1 MDAKTSVA
9 EAFLP
14 GSERASCITEEDAR
28 KRKDLTVSP
37 KDKKWN
43 DTLQEFRKLLAGTD
57 MTIGQILSDKFTTH
71 EARLF
76 TLSQSVILR
85 RIQKDYTL
93 RFRGLLRERFRGITP
108 DIPTKLTMLYF
119 GLPIEPIDVSLAGMN
134 YKIESRR
141 PEPPR
146 YVVDLPLHFLT
157 AHKERNWGT
166 EALIGKEDPT
176 YPVPVELPQNRLLS
190 LSIISLRERLDAKQ
204 HHLEI
209 EQPSVH
215 LRGGGADD
223 DSDWGAENDNWI
235 GENDTDFTY
244 SESDGDDGDVSE
256 DDSSQNQLEEQEK
269 EAEDVAMQGTDS
281 NGDFISAIESASTS
295 QSTKWT
301 NLYGFQGF
309 VPFIPGDKQAYETAI
324 RRLLSLG
331 PQDHGAFSI
340 VHFDEQAN
348 LVSTTCDSLPLEPD
362 SITLKYILEKRSEG
376 KSSPNNQHSFFVKLQ
391 HESTP
396 EFYQPSKEQFSTSV
410 SSVRSFPEGEG
421 AQEADTPVSCCYLTF
436 PNSNSSK
443 LSQEDVYGW
452 GADQYNAY
460 IKTAFEVLLD
470 RPNSHFHHAFF
481 QLGRSNSDFDNVPR
495 VYGLSTAASSDILS
509 LIPNG
514 SGKPSYLRRSRLEGN
529 EIAFVLPGYFDTSGS
544 KPELNGNNNMA
555 KALDLIRYIIR
566 SAFEHSFTSLKYVRL
581 LDGHATLG
589 PDINRHQE
597 YYSIRMYDELPLK
610 SEIGY
615 SSALSKISAAGNP
628 FVILHP
634 EWEKDDN
641 VLYMLTSDEEDRA
654 EHHVTMP
661 SLSSTVDDFK
671 ASVFQ
676 LMELAGCEPSRVK
689 DVKVGDAFISVQPIQ
704 PRMGNE
710 PSYANIEMPCFFIG
724 PNTTDDEW
732 FSIRAKIITPTARVR
747 ILDSKAWNWRDQV
760 KSTDIWGPRYGLVTE
775 AQAAVKWSEKE
786 EAAQDTTHEFIED
799 TTQEPVGVEALR
811 ALLREKELLKTTH
824 AEPANTQY
832 HETDAPSGSD
842 VRREA
847 WAQQPSIFENY
858 GLRPWPANSG
868 IQFPMYEPPAEHM
881 FRTGH
886 RMPMVSKAILTPTEQ
901 AKLREAFWEMRRT
914 ALNRTAM
921 RQNDSSCVPD
931 QQATKKQP
939 ESLPPVSGCMPCSK
953 LDGDVENIYRHLRE
967 NHKNELLEALG
978 VVKTTFE
985 RTSQEL
991 QQKEAVGFCDR
1002 CGRNGDL
1009 CNESES
1015 AHHGAY
1021 CKPRIFNGAKYNFCT
1036 VCGETVWQ
1044 SATDARKSGK
1054 SNGQLNH
1061 CSHKVDDIDGP
1072 HCSSCGFDT
1081 SRLPQDGRNQHQKG
1095 CKGFSAVSG
1104 RFCLYC
1110 GEEFK
1115 DNAAQAAWD
1124 RNNAHMIACYNKN
1137 QNDKARL
1144 PLPDSMAYLQQQN
1157 NLLLQV
1163 TEARFNAID
1172 SDERERNAKNEA
1184 ILVPSGSEGEQ
1195 DPEEMDLDD
1204 SDEESAQPEPTTE
1217 LQMENLSQKATD
1229 SPADSVSIALRDAML
1244 LAGVKNVPQ
1253 GENLDPDTRRH
1264 NEEVLY
1270 DILFRSIPKNTVDE
1284 QNSDS
1289 PRMIQIESPGRPAS
1303 PDPMKGNNSK
1313 EFVPTQ
1319 QGIQEMA
1326 RSPELGDSESSDS
1339 EPDNGSDFENEQ
1351 DEEQSDEEAS
1361 ENEIQRDPSS
1371 KRRKRGGKKRGRKGD
1386 RDYKFSDD
1394 EDDDEDSGSDED
1406 GKRVKPPRRSP
1417 SPNWQKVLGPDDPEF
1432 EPTDDFYCSKCFRKA
1447 PKKHKRD
1454 RSPLGRTKEIELH
1467 YDSSRCCGIRRGI
1480 GSTKRL
1486 PNRSGWIPAADM
1498 PKPLGDLRKR
1508 FLRKYPAYARTVYPL
1523 NASNANGSYYRS
1535 DPNKDDNKGWWD
1547 IPWPPFRGP
1556 SPLPNGWKAPDVTD
1570 VPVTGKA
1577 RKQFK
1582 LRSEGD
1588 STYVQEKNIKYSDDE
1603 DIESD
1608 KDMNGKRKRKSR
1620 PSSALNSRHATPTPA
1635 GKPQKAVTK
1644 TERAATPAKQKKETM
1659 QQKASKAKA
1668 ATLRKAKQKNVE
1680 AKVPTRRSTRKR
1692 QKTG

>member
-9 EAFLP
+9 EAFLR
-14 GSERASCITEEDAR
+14 GSEQASCITEEEAQ

-43 DTLQEFRKLLAGTD
+43 DTLQEFRKLLADTD

-93 RFRGLLRERFRGITP
+93 RFRGLLRERFRGITT

-119 GLPIEPIDVSLAGMN
+119 GLPIEPIDVSLARMN
-134 YKIESRR
+134 YKMESRR

-157 AHKERNWGT
+157 AHKERNWGNET
-166 EALIGKEDPT
+166 LIGKEDPT

-190 LSIISLRERLDAKQ
+190 LSIMFLRERLDAKQ

-209 EQPSVH
+209 EQPSLH

-223 DSDWGAENDNWI
+223 DSDWGAENNDWSE
-235 GENDTDFTY
+235 ENGTDFTY

-269 EAEDVAMQGTDS
+269 EAEDVAMQETDS

-324 RRLLSLG
+324 RRLLSIG
-331 PQDHGAFSI
+331 PQDHRAFSI

-410 SSVRSFPEGEG
+410 SSVMSFPEGEG

-529 EIAFVLPGYFDTSGS
+529 EIAFVLPGYFDISGS

-654 EHHVTMP
+654 EHHVPMP
-661 SLSSTVDDFK
+661 SLSSTVDHFK

-704 PRMGNE
+704 PRMENE

-786 EAAQDTTHEFIED
+786 EAAQDTTHELIED

-811 ALLREKELLKTTH
+811 ALLREKELLKMTH

-939 ESLPPVSGCMPCSK
+939 ESLHPVSGCMPCSK
-953 LDGDVENIYRHLRE
+953 LDGDAENIYRHLRE

-991 QQKEAVGFCDR
+991 QQKEA
-1002 CGRNGDL
+1002 
-1009 CNESES
+1009 
-1015 AHHGAY
+1015 
-1021 CKPRIFNGAKYNFCT
+1021 
-1036 VCGETVWQ
+1036 
-1044 SATDARKSGK
+1044 
-1054 SNGQLNH
+1054 
-1061 CSHKVDDIDGP
+1061 
-1072 HCSSCGFDT
+1072 
-1081 SRLPQDGRNQHQKG
+1081 KG

-1124 RNNAHMIACYNKN
+1124 RNKAHMIACYDKN

-1163 TEARFNAID
+1163 TEA
-1172 SDERERNAKNEA
+1172 
-1184 ILVPSGSEGEQ
+1184 SGSEGEQ
-1195 DPEEMDLDD
+1195 DLEEMYLDD
-1204 SDEESAQPEPTTE
+1204 YDEASGQPEPTAG
-1217 LQMENLSQKATD
+1217 LQMENLSQEATD

-1326 RSPELGDSESSDS
+1326 RSPELGDSESSDF
-1339 EPDNGSDFENEQ
+1339 EPDNGSEFENEQ
-1351 DEEQSDEEAS
+1351 DEEQSDKEAS
-1361 ENEIQRDPSS
+1361 ENELQRDPSS

-1394 EDDDEDSGSDED
+1394 EDDDEDSESDED
-1406 GKRVKPPRRSP
+1406 GKRVIPPRRSP

-1535 DPNKDDNKGWWD
+1535 DPNKDDNKGCWD

-1570 VPVTGKA
+1570 APVTGKA

-1588 STYVQEKNIKYSDDE
+1588 STYVQEKNVKYSDDE

-1635 GKPQKAVTK
+1635 KKPQKAVTK
-1644 TERAATPAKQKKETM
+1644 TERAATPAKQKKETVL
-1659 QQKASKAKA
+1659 QKASKAKA
-1668 ATLRKAKQKNVE
+1668 ATPRKAKQKNVE